1 MSYSKHS
8 QGDSET
14 AWDTAKEWIECI
26 INTIKTAWDT
36 AKEWIEIIFKGS
48 RKEKSN
54 PGFSDRD
61 QREKP
66 FSAGKR
72 EREKINK
79 ALESEVD
86 KAFQDLNNKMEVLHE
101 DFKELQEIR
110 AELEKIPG
118 NKEQG
123 ISRVLK
129 SMLNMN
135 LRQLSRGIR
144 TLAED
149 VEEWPAAIKHELRL
163 LRSYLEMNKENE
175 EEDIA
180 KALESKLN
188 MNLQHL
194 TRRIKSVAEDV
205 QDCLE
210 TTRDEFEF
218 FRAEVEKNPE
228 NEEEDI
234 AKALESKLNMNLW
247 QLSQGIEN
255 LDKDLWHHLG
265 ITKHVLLPCAT

>member
-14 AWDTAKEWIECI
+14 AWDTAKEWIE
-26 INTIKTAWDT
+26 
-36 AKEWIEIIFKGS
+36 IIFKGS
-48 RKEKSN
+48 SKEKSN

-66 FSAGKR
+66 FCAGKR

-86 KAFQDLNNKMEVLHE
+86 KAFQDLNNKMEALHE
-101 DFKELQEIR
+101 DFKELQEIA

-118 NKEQG
+118 NKKQG
-123 ISRVLK
+123 IARVLN

-135 LRQLSRGIR
+135 LRQLSRRIQ

-163 LRSYLEMNKENE
+163 LRAYLEMSKENE
-175 EEDIA
+175 EGDIA

-188 MNLQHL
+188 MNLRQL
-194 TRRIKSVAEDV
+194 SRRIQTLAEDV

-210 TTRDEFEF
+210 TTRDEF

-234 AKALESKLNMNLW
+234 AKALESKFTMNLW

-255 LDKDLWHHLG
+255 LDKDLWQHLE
-265 ITKHVLLPCAT
+265 TAKHVLLPCTA